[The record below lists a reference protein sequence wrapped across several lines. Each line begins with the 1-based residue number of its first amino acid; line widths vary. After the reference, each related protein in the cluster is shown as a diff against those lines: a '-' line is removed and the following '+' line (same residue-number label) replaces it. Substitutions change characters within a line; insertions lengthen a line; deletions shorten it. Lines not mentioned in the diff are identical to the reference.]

1 MLYADGRYGNQVE
14 PTDHNSQIPT
24 TGTKAF
30 KNVIAVV
37 NLLVEIGPIGL
48 PGIFQRGVYITC
60 NWWVQLWALVAK
72 YPKMPPHKKKFPATL
87 LYSFASTKVVC
98 IVSSVE
104 YYS

>member
-72 YPKMPPHKKKFPATL
+72 YPKMPPPIKRNSQRHYFIHLHLQKWSAL
-87 LYSFASTKVVC
+87 SRL
-98 IVSSVE
+98 
-104 YYS
+104 